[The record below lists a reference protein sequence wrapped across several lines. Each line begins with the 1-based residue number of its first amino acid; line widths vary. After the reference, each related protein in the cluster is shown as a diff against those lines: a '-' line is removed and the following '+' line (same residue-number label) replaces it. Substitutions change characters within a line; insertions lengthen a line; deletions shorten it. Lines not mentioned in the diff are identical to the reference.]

1 MKKLWIAFLSTAL
14 MFATGCGSSKQET
27 PETQPK
33 EGTETAEA
41 PAEETKTEE
50 PAKET
55 TETPVTNPGASYT
68 DPSAFAGFDSYITDY
83 SGSYVADAYAGGEVI
98 MGKTLLKDYYKGMIN
113 EVEQLDDV
121 THDDTKEVEMI
132 EPHKAAKVE
141 TTYIGPFGDENV
153 FYVYNNTDAPAK
165 AEDCVIIGVENEG
178 DIPVSFA
185 NGIVIYQRNTIQL
198 KEDPAESFKA
208 ILGEPYE
215 TDADDRTTEYT
226 WRDQNND
233 HIFEV
238 DVYSSD
244 GIWQIIEYKYVNFSF
259 QN

>member
-1 MKKLWIAFLSTAL
+1 MKKLWIVFLSTAL
-14 MFATGCGSSKQET
+14 MFAAGCGSSKQET

-33 EGTETAEA
+33 EENTETAEA
-41 PAEETKTEE
+41 PAEETKAEE

-55 TETPVTNPGASYT
+55 AETPVTNPDASYT
-68 DPSAFAGFDSYITDY
+68 DPSAFAGFDSYTTDY
-83 SGSYVADAYAGGEVI
+83 SGSYVADAYAGGEVV
-98 MGKTLLKDYYKGMIN
+98 MGKTVLKDYYKGTIN
-113 EVEQLDDV
+113 ETEQLDDV
-121 THDDTKEVEMI
+121 THDDTREVEMI

-165 AEDCVIIGVENEG
+165 AEDCVIIGVENEA
-178 DIPVSFA
+178 DVLVSFA

-244 GIWQIIEYKYVNFSF
+244 GIWQIIEYKYVNFSY
-259 QN
+259 